1 MCGLCPIILSNFLIF
16 DFYRSVDSEE
26 EFDTNTSGV
35 GDIEDSDQSIQ
46 NGTDTEYVFEQ
57 TNEGIERNG
66 YGNGENVE
74 TDNEVIIISDGDGS
88 DGGDD
93 YFDANAPGVGDFGAY
108 EGYMRR
114 SRVIGPSIRN
124 FERFTYE
131 EYMGRISPV
140 IDSPTQ
146 NIEQLTNLSTTT
158 TAATTTTTTSTA
170 ANVATSPT
178 MTQSIAPTALQPC
191 CICLSD
197 IVRGGIDLHNNMH
210 HIHIS
215 CLVSL
220 LNANNRIIW
229 WGTSFGFHC
238 PLCRKPVFGTF
249 MLVT

>member
-1 MCGLCPIILSNFLIF
+1 M
-16 DFYRSVDSEE
+16 
-26 EFDTNTSGV
+26 

-46 NGTDTEYVFEQ
+46 NETDTEYVFAQ
-57 TNEGIERNG
+57 TNDGIERNG
-66 YGNGENVE
+66 YDNGENVE
-74 TDNEVIIISDGDGS
+74 ADNEVIIISDGS

-93 YFDANAPGVGDFGAY
+93 YFDANAPGMNDFGAGAY

-114 SRVIGPSIRN
+114 GGRVIGAPIRD

-131 EYMGRISPV
+131 EYVGEM
-140 IDSPTQ
+140 DSPTSSMTT
-146 NIEQLTNLSTTT
+146 ISTTT
-158 TAATTTTTTSTA
+158 TTSTTAATVAEPTTTTTTTTTSTA
-170 ANVATSPT
+170 TNV
-178 MTQSIAPTALQPC
+178 TAAEPLQRC

-197 IVRGGIDLHNNMH
+197 IVRGGIDLHNNIH

-238 PLCRKPVFGTF
+238 PLCRKPVFGTL
-249 MLVT
+249 MLVS

>member
-1 MCGLCPIILSNFLIF
+1 M
-16 DFYRSVDSEE
+16 
-26 EFDTNTSGV
+26 
-35 GDIEDSDQSIQ
+35 GDIEDSNQSIQ
-46 NGTDTEYVFEQ
+46 NGTDTEYVFAQ
-57 TNEGIERNG
+57 TNDGIERNG

-74 TDNEVIIISDGDGS
+74 TDNEVIIISDGS
-88 DGGDD
+88 DSGDD
-93 YFDANAPGVGDFGAY
+93 YFDANEPGARDF
-108 EGYMRR
+108 EGYGEYMRR
-114 SRVIGPSIRN
+114 SRPSIQN

-158 TAATTTTTTSTA
+158 TATTTTTTTSTA

-178 MTQSIAPTALQPC
+178 TTQSIASTALQPC

-197 IVRGGIDLHNNMH
+197 IVRGGIDLHNNRH

-220 LNANNRIIW
+220 LNANNQIMW

-249 MLVT
+249 MLVS